1 MKKKAAI
8 AMSLM
13 TVAGS
18 VVPAFA
24 NETEIVGVPRTSF
37 DLDHLK
43 SDNDKIRVQAEK
55 DLEATKKQIEELVA
69 QKDSNGNNVY
79 EVKVEEKV
87 DTKINGETGETVV
100 DEDGIVMKFLYTTV
114 TFKRVDNVNT
124 TEEDKVYVFVK
135 EAVDYGFGQE
145 VPVQPVTI
153 NASKEELKLGK
164 MIYDMSKNK
173 DKFYTSVEENRKAY
187 IVDVYLLD
195 HTKIAQLT
203 INGKE
208 AAKKVVKVSGQ
219 NDFVGH
225 WAEEKIV
232 EGMLN
237 KVVDNSTKFRPD
249 EDITRAEFAK
259 IACAAYGIDAN
270 EYLVDEKDHYSDV
283 NRYEWYAKYEKAL
296 TEAGIVS
303 GDGNGTF
310 RPNDKITREE
320 AAVIIATAVSG
331 HKQDRVTTDVN
342 GNRVHRDIVTGFSDD
357 AKISN
362 WADESVQYL
371 MTAKITEGYKVSDE
385 IANEFRPANNI
396 SRAESLVMMTRNAV
410 AKN

>member
-24 NETEIVGVPRTSF
+24 DEIKGNVVDEF
-37 DLDHLK
+37 NLDNLR
-43 SDNDKIRVQAEK
+43 SADDAERIQAEK
-55 DLEATKKQIEELVA
+55 DLEVTKAHIESLVNE
-69 QKDSNGNNVY
+69 KDSNGNNVY

-135 EAVDYGFGQE
+135 EVVDYGFGQE

-270 EYLVDEKDHYSDV
+270 
-283 NRYEWYAKYEKAL
+283 
-296 TEAGIVS
+296 
-303 GDGNGTF
+303 
-310 RPNDKITREE
+310 
-320 AAVIIATAVSG
+320 
-331 HKQDRVTTDVN
+331 
-342 GNRVHRDIVTGFSDD
+342 
-357 AKISN
+357 
-362 WADESVQYL
+362 
-371 MTAKITEGYKVSDE
+371 
-385 IANEFRPANNI
+385 
-396 SRAESLVMMTRNAV
+396 
-410 AKN
+410 